1 MFSVYERIRHKII
14 RKLYPVLA
22 PYRRKKINN
31 TDFTII
37 SNNCWGGICY
47 EYFGLPKDSPTVGTY
62 FFAKD
67 YIKFISNLKYYLN
80 TQIRIIKAEES
91 KHYKSLKEKNELDVP
106 IGVLDDVEI
115 VFLHYRDPELAV
127 QKWNRRIKRV
137 NYDNIIIKFS
147 YMNECNDEIISR
159 FRKITGVKKIC
170 FIGGKG
176 ENTDDIIY
184 LKEYESPNVIDD
196 TFYWNRY
203 IDIIKFINIP
213 STPYTDFKI

>member
-62 FFAKD
+62 FFAED

-127 QKWNRRIKRV
+127 QKWNRRIKRA

-147 YMNECNDEIISR
+147 YMNECTDEIISR
-159 FRKITGVKKIC
+159 FRNITGVKKIC

-196 TFYWNRY
+196 TFYWNRD
-203 IDIIKFINIP
+203 IDIIKFINSP
-213 STPYTDFKI
+213 STPYTI

>member
-62 FFAKD
+62 FFAED

-127 QKWNRRIKRV
+127 QKWNRRIKSV

-196 TFYWNRY
+196 TFYWNRD